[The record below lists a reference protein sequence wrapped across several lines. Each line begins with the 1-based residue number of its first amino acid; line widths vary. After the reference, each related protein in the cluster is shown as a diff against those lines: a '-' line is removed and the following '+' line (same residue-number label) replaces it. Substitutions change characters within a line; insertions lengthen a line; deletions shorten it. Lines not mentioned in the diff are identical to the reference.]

1 MKFIN
6 SFCGTVAVFVVLLVT
21 AYSGIA
27 VGNNYVEE
35 LYSVKI
41 NNIPLRRDVAE
52 GILLRINGNYKH
64 EGITSY
70 SNVQRTNIRLT
81 KIEKG
86 MDINIENSGLLSDL
100 SNLYKNGFDEEGNAC
115 RECTLDSKTFNGK
128 TRGRIR
134 IDINDN
140 GVVSYLEVF

>member
-52 GILLRINGNYKH
+52 GVLLRINGNYKH

-70 SNVQRTNIRLT
+70 SNVQ
-81 KIEKG
+81 
-86 MDINIENSGLLSDL
+86 S
-100 SNLYKNGFDEEGNAC
+100 
-115 RECTLDSKTFNGK
+115 ECTLDSKTFNGK
-128 TRGRIR
+128 TRRRIR

-140 GVVSYLEVF
+140 GVVSYLAVF